1 MRHIILSLL
10 LFFVSASALT
20 AQSDLRIALLKY
32 RGGGDWYA
40 NPTSLPN
47 LVKFANAQLKTA
59 ISEDIA
65 TVEPD
70 SPELFSFPF
79 VHMTGHGNVVFN
91 AGEADNLRKYL
102 IGGGFLHIDDNYGLD
117 PFVREQMKKVFPEL
131 DFVELPS
138 NHEIYKKPFLFSDG
152 LPKIHIHD
160 NKRAQGFG
168 LFFEGRLVCFYTYE
182 CDLGDGWEDARVHN
196 DSEETRHKALRM
208 GANLLYFVFGQ

>member
-70 SPELFSFPF
+70 SPELFYFP
-79 VHMTGHGNVVFN
+79 VCPHDRVMAMWCSMPV
-91 AGEADNLRKYL
+91 
-102 IGGGFLHIDDNYGLD
+102 
-117 PFVREQMKKVFPEL
+117 
-131 DFVELPS
+131 
-138 NHEIYKKPFLFSDG
+138 KPTTCV
-152 LPKIHIHD
+152 
-160 NKRAQGFG
+160 N
-168 LFFEGRLVCFYTYE
+168 T
-182 CDLGDGWEDARVHN
+182 
-196 DSEETRHKALRM
+196 
-208 GANLLYFVFGQ
+208 